1 MLHIAAALSRSGRG
15 MIGGSLLKP
24 TFLKIVR
31 LLLRFVTDDAN
42 FIGDSSVTGKMVA
55 GMAAEYIG
63 KDTCYERDETR
74 SLKWGD
80 AERG

>member
-1 MLHIAAALSRSGRG
+1 
-15 MIGGSLLKP
+15 MIGSSLLKP
-24 TFLKIVR
+24 ILFKIVR
-31 LLLRFVTDDAN
+31 LLLRFVINDAK
-42 FIGDSSVTGKMVA
+42 FIRDSSVTGKVVA
-55 GMAAEYIG
+55 GMAAECIG